1 MTYTGNDLAAQAR
14 SYSSTASAATRR
26 ADREAERAAGFYRTA
41 ATVRGQARWLASR
54 PDRWTADYTPAELD
68 AQARSWT
75 RLGDT
80 FLRTSFGATASAEF
94 YRDLAASYRG
104 MQARRE
110 ASMAQLDADL
120 AARAAELADEADLA
134 TAQDWPE
141 DQIDAMMPEE
151 DQERFAALRD
161 AADAAV
167 LTGPP
172 VMLTLWAGG
181 DLVGILPADWWGT
194 RPLCQNRTAY
204 DLGGAERGPL
214 VPWDEPQAEADVV
227 AEYAACWQAQ
237 AEDDAQLAAWET
249 DGGACLVQ
257 ASQPVA

>member
-26 ADREAERAAGFYRTA
+26 ADREAERAADFYRTA
-41 ATVRGQARWLASR
+41 ATVRGQARWLAGR
-54 PDRWTADYTPAELD
+54 PELWDHNYTPAELD
-68 AQARSWT
+68 AQARQWT
-75 RLGDT
+75 RLGDS
-80 FLRTSFGATASAEF
+80 FLRASFDATASAEF
-94 YRDLAASYRG
+94 YRDLAASYRQ
-104 MQARRE
+104 MQASRE
-110 ASMAQLDADL
+110 ASIAQLDADL
-120 AARAAELADEADLA
+120 ASRAAELADEAEPQA
-134 TAQDWPE
+134 AEDWPE

-151 DQERFAALRD
+151 DQERFAALC
-161 AADAAV
+161 DAAV

-172 VMLTLWAGG
+172 AMLTLWAGS

-204 DLGGAERGPL
+204 DLGGVERGPL

-227 AEYAACWQAQ
+227 AAYAACWQAQ

-249 DGGACLVQ
+249 DGGACL
-257 ASQPVA
+257 AR